1 MTSIAWWILIIIGVV
16 LATSEMLMTAFVL
29 MWFGLGF
36 VLSGI
41 LSYFMPSM
49 NWGIQC
55 LIAVVIGGITL
66 YFGRRYCVQSDNEQ
80 NPELYTFE
88 GGLGELVIRQDGSQT
103 LVSVRCRGTYWS
115 VANPELLQQHPELI
129 SGSHVEVTRII
140 ENKAVIKML

>member
-88 GGLGELVIRQDGSQT
+88 GGLGELVIRQDGCQT

-129 SGSHVEVTRII
+129 SGSNVEVTRII